1 MKSIIITGANGNLGV
16 ATVKKF
22 LDEEYKVI
30 AIDAKNDHLDF
41 ASGNTNFEFH
51 TVDLA
56 NEERTKEFINKTIAK
71 HKKIDAALMLVGGFA
86 MGTIN
91 ETKAADIQKQFSLNF
106 ETAYFLAHPLLK
118 QMQNNGYGRLV
129 FIGARPAINAAQGK
143 NLVAYAL
150 SKSLLFKLAE
160 FINEEN
166 KGTNVVASV
175 VIPSTIDTEINRKSM
190 PDADP
195 ENWVKPSEIAEVL
208 EFICS
213 EKGSVIREPI
223 YKVYNNA

>member
-22 LDEEYKVI
+22 LDEGYKVI

-41 ASGNTNFEFH
+41 ASANTNFEFH

-91 ETKAADIQKQFSLNF
+91 ETKGADIQKQFSLNF

-166 KGTNVVASV
+166 KGINVVASV